1 MRILF
6 LAAAL
11 VALPAHAALA
21 PGARAPDFSTQGALG
36 GRGFTFSLSGQL
48 KKGPVVLYFFPAAFT
63 PGCTLEANAF
73 AERSGEFRKAGATII
88 GVSADSIEDLKRFS
102 VKECRNRF
110 AVAVAS
116 PSMMRS
122 FDVVPPGGTRSSRTS
137 YVIAPDGRVA
147 YVHSG
152 SDYRGHV
159 EGTLEAVRALSR
171 KR

>member
-1 MRILF
+1 M
-6 LAAAL
+6 
-11 VALPAHAALA
+11 
-21 PGARAPDFSTQGALG
+21 
-36 GRGFTFSLSGQL
+36 
-48 KKGPVVLYFFPAAFT
+48 VLYFFPAAFT